1 MAMFMNAKKKKS
13 KTPTTDANAA
23 TNSTDP
29 SSPAATAGQDD
40 APVDSFFAGIKKKK
54 KSKDSSN
61 TDASVLGSNITGNA
75 SILGGLDQLGDA
87 SADASSKDSS
97 DDINSTGNAS
107 NPSSTA
113 VCEGWLG
120 SDRDY
125 TYTELLSRA
134 NRLIRANN
142 PDLYASEGK
151 KKIAMV
157 LPQVA
162 REGSKKVSFQNI
174 NEVCKKL
181 HRTPEHLIAFLLA
194 ELGTTGSV
202 DAEGALIV
210 KGRFQQKQ
218 IEAVIKRYVQEY
230 VQCKTC
236 KSPDTVLTKENR
248 LYFQKCEVCGSSRS
262 VSAIRSVLRSQA
274 EKKMAAQQKKAN
286 AA

>member
-1 MAMFMNAKKKKS
+1 MSNQSSDTNNPVIEEDPMAMFMNAKKKKS
-13 KTPTTDANAA
+13 KAPTTDANAA
-23 TNSTDP
+23 TSNATDP
-29 SSPAATAGQDD
+29 SSTASQDD

-107 NPSSTA
+107 TSSTA

-210 KGRFQQKQ
+210 KGELQSVVDEIARLAS
-218 IEAVIKRYVQEY
+218 E
-230 VQCKTC
+230 
-236 KSPDTVLTKENR
+236 SNR
-248 LYFQKCEVCGSSRS
+248 KG
-262 VSAIRSVLRSQA
+262 
-274 EKKMAAQQKKAN
+274 
-286 AA
+286 